1 MLNKLLTPHADP
13 EIPEGVDPSFLAALP
28 ESIRQ
33 EVIAEQMRLQRQRVA
48 AREQQQSSGQAGTTA
63 SSSSADAAASALAAA
78 EISPEF
84 LAALPPSIQEEVLAE
99 QRLQRAATNIDP
111 DAPHQFIQTLPPLLR
126 RQVLADMDDSQI
138 AVLPEQLAT
147 EAQAL
152 RNELEQRQRQVQERF
167 FTTHAGSTLSR
178 ILRSAGTLS
187 HGSIHRMHA
196 TLFADSASGVG
207 RVGSGTRYAIQT
219 MQGASH
225 WPWSMG
231 GSRGGSGSANMQN
244 AGSSYRPG
252 LAKFKGRQLLD
263 HEALSCLLILL
274 FVDEPKLNIGRLHR
288 VLRNLS
294 QHPTTRQWVI
304 QSLLTI
310 MERTRD
316 NRELDVS
323 RTRKGS
329 SSGQKYVILM
339 PAVRNVMLFPMM

>member
-1 MLNKLLTPHADP
+1 MRGMLTSQTNELILLFHTDP
-13 EIPEGVDPSFLAALP
+13 DVPEGVDPSFLAALP

-33 EVIAEQMRLQRQRVA
+33 EVIAEQLRLQRQRIA
-48 AREQQQSSGQAGTTA
+48 AREQQQSHAGQAGTTA
-63 SSSSADAAASALAAA
+63 SSSSAADAAASASALAAA

-196 TLFADSASGVG
+196 TLFADSASGG
-207 RVGSGTRYAIQT
+207 RIGSGTRYAIQT
-219 MQGASH
+219 MQGTSH

-231 GSRGGSGSANMQN
+231 GTRGGSGSTSMQN
-244 AGSSYRPG
+244 ASSNYRPG
-252 LAKFKGRQLLD
+252 LSKFKGRQLLD

-310 MERTRD
+310 MERTRE
-316 NRELDVS
+316 NREMEVT

-329 SSGQKYVILM
+329 STGQK
-339 PAVRNVMLFPMM
+339 

>member
-1 MLNKLLTPHADP
+1 MAMRGMLTSRTNDLTHDLSALTDP

-33 EVIAEQMRLQRQRVA
+33 EVIAEQLRLQRQRVA
-48 AREQQQSSGQAGTTA
+48 AREQQQSHSGQPGTTA
-63 SSSSADAAASALAAA
+63 SSSSADASASALTAA

-196 TLFADSASGVG
+196 TLFADSASGG
-207 RVGSGTRYAIQT
+207 RIGSGTRYAIQT
-219 MQGASH
+219 MQGTSH
-225 WPWSMG
+225 WPWSNG
-231 GSRGGSGSANMQN
+231 RHERRIRIGQHAERQFQLSA
-244 AGSSYRPG
+244 R
-252 LAKFKGRQLLD
+252 
-263 HEALSCLLILL
+263 
-274 FVDEPKLNIGRLHR
+274 
-288 VLRNLS
+288 
-294 QHPTTRQWVI
+294 
-304 QSLLTI
+304 
-310 MERTRD
+310 
-316 NRELDVS
+316 
-323 RTRKGS
+323 
-329 SSGQKYVILM
+329 SGQVQRSSAPRSRSAFL
-339 PAVRNVMLFPMM
+339 PADPTVRG

>member
-1 MLNKLLTPHADP
+1 MTPDP

-33 EVIAEQMRLQRQRVA
+33 EVIAEQLRLQRQR
-48 AREQQQSSGQAGTTA
+48 TA
-63 SSSSADAAASALAAA
+63 AAASSQQQPSAGGTGGTTSGPSTSSTAADALATA

-99 QRLQRAATNIDP
+99 QRLQRAAQTIDP

-138 AVLPEQLAT
+138 AVLPEPLAN

-178 ILRSAGTLS
+178 ILRSAGTLGQ
-187 HGSIHRMHA
+187 GSIHRMHA
-196 TLFADSASGVG
+196 TLFADSPGGG
-207 RVGSGTRYAIQT
+207 RIGGTRYAIHT
-219 MQGASH
+219 MPSSSH
-225 WPWSMG
+225 WPWSM
-231 GSRGGSGSANMQN
+231 SQRGGSGANVPTGGTN
-244 AGSSYRPG
+244 YRTA
-252 LAKFKGRQLLD
+252 LSKFKGRQLLD

-274 FVDEPKLNIGRLHR
+274 FVDEPKLNIARLHR
-288 VLRNLS
+288 VLKNLS

-310 MERTRD
+310 MERTRESRD
-316 NRELDVS
+316 IEPP

-329 SSGQKYVILM
+329 TPGQKYV
-339 PAVRNVMLFPMM
+339 

>member
-1 MLNKLLTPHADP
+1 M
-13 EIPEGVDPSFLAALP
+13 DPSFLAALP

-33 EVIAEQMRLQRQRVA
+33 EVIAEQLRLQRQRA
-48 AREQQQSSGQAGTTA
+48 AAQQHRSGQAST
-63 SSSSADAAASALAAA
+63 SSAEASAAASALVTA

-196 TLFADSASGVG
+196 TLFADSGSGG
-207 RVGSGTRYAIQT
+207 RIGSGTRYAIQT
-219 MQGASH
+219 MQGTSH
-225 WPWSMG
+225 WPWNMP
-231 GSRGGSGSANMQN
+231 GSRGTSGSGNMQS
-244 AGSSYRPG
+244 ATSGYRPS
-252 LAKFKGRQLLD
+252 LSKFKGRQLLD

-310 MERTRD
+310 MERTRE
-316 NRELDVS
+316 NRDVEVS
-323 RTRKGS
+323 RPRKGS
-329 SSGQKYVILM
+329 AAGQG
-339 PAVRNVMLFPMM
+339 